1 MGGKKSGSRQ
11 LWLVL
16 LMAASFAVVFLFP
29 APRQRVGTVAFAAAT
44 AHDAQVAVVGNS
56 VVTHVSKCDA
66 DRRAIPA
73 MLQDALASEVVDL
86 SYGGEPLAESINY
99 AAIALQQPRIRTV
112 VLYLGQGSLANPD
125 PNDWQTTA
133 FFGLVAGPLRV
144 NDLSARLSRGTGITP
159 GAATARLPFR
169 YEGVDYPGYDQIQM
183 TWFADEKARQGCP
196 ETLGHDRRFI
206 EANFWTNL
214 VRPQPY
220 WPLLEDIGDLQRQ
233 ADARGKR
240 LVVLFLPN
248 DMAGLRTLDAGLAA
262 QVDARRA
269 EIVRRAAAFGVAVTE
284 IAPFS
289 PDQFADR
296 WCACG
301 HLSQSGRL
309 AVAAAT
315 KDVLVN

>member
-1 MGGKKSGSRQ
+1 MRGKKSGSRRR
-11 LWLVL
+11 WLVL
-16 LMAASFAVVFLFP
+16 LMAASFCVVFLFP
-29 APRQRVGTVAFAAAT
+29 SPRQRVGEVTLAALGAG
-44 AHDAQVAVVGNS
+44 DAELAVVGNS

-66 DRRAIPA
+66 DRRDIPA
-73 MLQDALASEVVDL
+73 MLQDTLESEVVDL

-99 AAIALQQPRIRTV
+99 AAIALQQARIRTV

-125 PNDWQTTA
+125 PNDLQTTA
-133 FFGLVAGPLRV
+133 FFGLVAGPFRV
-144 NDLSARLSRGTGITP
+144 NDLGARLSRGTGLMP

-169 YEGVDYPGYDQIQM
+169 YEGIDYPAYDKIQM
-183 TWFADEKARQGCP
+183 TYCADEKARQGCP
-196 ETLGHDRRFI
+196 ETLGHDLRFI

-214 VRPQPY
+214 VRPEPF

-233 ADARGKR
+233 ATARGKR
-240 LVVLFLPN
+240 LVVIFLPN
-248 DMAGLRTLDAGLAA
+248 DMTGLRTLDAGLAA

-269 EIVRRAAAFGVAVTE
+269 EIVQRAASIGVSMTE
-284 IAPFS
+284 IGPFG

-301 HLSQSGRL
+301 HLSQSGRH
-309 AVAAAT
+309 AVTAAT

>member
-1 MGGKKSGSRQ
+1 MGVKKSGSRRR
-11 LWLVL
+11 WLVL

-29 APRQRVGTVAFAAAT
+29 VPRQRVGTVTFAAVSAR
-44 AHDAQVAVVGNS
+44 DAEVAVVGNS
-56 VVTHVSKCDA
+56 VVTHVSKCDV
-66 DRRAIPA
+66 DRRDIPA
-73 MLQDALASEVVDL
+73 MLQDALHSEVADL

-99 AAIALQQPRIRTV
+99 AAIALQQPRITTV

-125 PNDWQTTA
+125 PNDLQTTA

-144 NDLSARLSRGTGITP
+144 NDLWARLSRGTGITP

-169 YEGVDYPGYDQIQM
+169 YKGIDYPGYDKIQM
-183 TWFADEKARQGCP
+183 TYFADEKARQGCP
-196 ETLGHDRRFI
+196 ETLGHDLRFI

-220 WPLLEDIGDLQRQ
+220 WPLLEDIADLQRQ

-248 DMAGLRTLDAGLAA
+248 DVAGMRALDPGLAA

-269 EIVRRAAAFGVAVTE
+269 EIVRRAAALGVAMTE
-284 IAPFS
+284 IGPLS
-289 PDQFADR
+289 QDGFADR

-301 HLSQSGRL
+301 HLSQAGRL
-309 AVAAAT
+309 AVTSAT

>member
-1 MGGKKSGSRQ
+1 MGVRKSGPRRR
-11 LWLVL
+11 WLVL
-16 LMAASFAVVFLFP
+16 LLAASFAVVFLFP
-29 APRQRVGTVAFAAAT
+29 VPRQRVGTVAFAAMTVRHA
-44 AHDAQVAVVGNS
+44 DVAVVGNS

-66 DRRAIPA
+66 DRRDIPE
-73 MLQDALASEVVDL
+73 MLEHALASEVVDL

-99 AAIALQQPRIRTV
+99 AAIALQQARITTV

-144 NDLSARLSRGTGITP
+144 NDLRARLSRGTGIAP

-169 YEGVDYPGYDQIQM
+169 YKGIDYPSYDRIQM

-214 VRPQPY
+214 VRPEPF
-220 WPLLEDIGDLQRQ
+220 WPLLQDIGDLQRQ
-233 ADARGKR
+233 AGARGKR
-240 LVVLFLPN
+240 LVVILLPN
-248 DMAGLRTLDAGLAA
+248 DRAGLRTLHAGLAA
-262 QVDARRA
+262 EVDARRA
-269 EIVRRAAAFGVAVTE
+269 EIIRRAAASGVEVHE
-284 IAPFS
+284 IGPFS

-309 AVAAAT
+309 AIAAAT
-315 KDVLVN
+315 RDVLVN

>member
-1 MGGKKSGSRQ
+1 MGVRKNGSRQ
-11 LWLVL
+11 RWLVL
-16 LMAASFAVVFLFP
+16 LLAATFAVVFLFP
-29 APRQRVGTVAFAAAT
+29 VPRQRVGTVAFT
-44 AHDAQVAVVGNS
+44 AVSVRDAEVAVVGNS
-56 VVTHVSKCDA
+56 VVTHVSKCDV
-66 DRRAIPA
+66 DRRSIPA

-99 AAIALQQPRIRTV
+99 AAIALQQSRITTV

-125 PNDWQTTA
+125 PNDLQTTA
-133 FFGLVAGPLRV
+133 FFGLVGGPLRV
-144 NDLSARLSRGTGITP
+144 NDLWARLSRGAGITP

-169 YEGVDYPGYDQIQM
+169 YKGIAYPGYDKIQM

-214 VRPQPY
+214 VRPQPF

-233 ADARGKR
+233 AVARGKR
-240 LVVLFLPN
+240 LVVIFLPN

-269 EIVRRAAAFGVAVTE
+269 EIVRRAATLGVSMTE
-284 IAPFS
+284 IGPFS

-301 HLSQSGRL
+301 HMAQSGRL
-309 AVAAAT
+309 AVTAAT
-315 KDVLVN
+315 RDVLVN